1 MVCFPK
7 REICGG
13 RCILLAMGPLFFS
26 WSCNFEI
33 FLRSRMPGSFGDDIS
48 CYLPYQELHSWFGFV
63 DWVNCGVIA
72 TSNFYLHN
80 VLQWVW
86 GTWSSPIHVDNG
98 RATGAII
105 EYRYC
110 QWSSWRSFLCQ
121 LFGMIL
127 CLVALW
133 DKCCGDLL
141 IFASTF
147 ELLNLVVYT
156 VNISWF
162 VISQLLFAWLEL
174 F

>member
-1 MVCFPK
+1 MN
-7 REICGG
+7 
-13 RCILLAMGPLFFS
+13 
-26 WSCNFEI
+26 SCNIKQLKWYVSPKEKYVVGGVFSLLTSLLWVL
-33 FLRSRMPGSFGDDIS
+33 FSSHDHAVLRFFWDLVCPPGSFGDDIS

-86 GTWSSPIHVDNG
+86 GTWSSPIHVGNG

-105 EYRYC
+105 ECRYC

-147 ELLNLVVYT
+147 ELLNLV
-156 VNISWF
+156 
-162 VISQLLFAWLEL
+162 A
-174 F
+174 